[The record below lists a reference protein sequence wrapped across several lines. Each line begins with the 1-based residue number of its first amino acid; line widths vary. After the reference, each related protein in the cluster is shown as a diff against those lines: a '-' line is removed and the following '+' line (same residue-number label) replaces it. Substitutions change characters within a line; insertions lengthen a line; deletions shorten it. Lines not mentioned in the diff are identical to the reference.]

1 MAAMA
6 RSKRPADAQS
16 ARPRLQVGGLV
27 MANGRAPGN
36 YRGRRGL
43 ITEIGD
49 VGEYRVE
56 FDDGLQPTTGYL
68 KAAWLE
74 L

>member
-1 MAAMA
+1 MA
-6 RSKRPADAQS
+6 RAKRPADAQS
-16 ARPRLQVGGLV
+16 ARPRLQVGDLV
-27 MANGRAPGN
+27 MANGRAPGD

-43 ITEIGD
+43 ITEISD
-49 VGEYRVE
+49 VTECRVE

-68 KAAWLE
+68 KAAWLD

>member
-1 MAAMA
+1 MA
-6 RSKRPADAQS
+6 RAKRPADAQS
-16 ARPRLQVGGLV
+16 ARPRLQVGDLV

-49 VGEYRVE
+49 ATECRVE

-68 KAAWLE
+68 KAVWLD

>member
-1 MAAMA
+1 
-6 RSKRPADAQS
+6 
-16 ARPRLQVGGLV
+16 

-49 VGEYRVE
+49 VGECRVE

-68 KAAWLE
+68 KAVWLD

>member
-1 MAAMA
+1 MA
-6 RSKRPADAQS
+6 RAKRPADAQS
-16 ARPRLQVGGLV
+16 VRPRLQVGDLV

-49 VGEYRVE
+49 VGECRVE

-68 KAAWLE
+68 KAVWLD